1 MNTSHIGQE
10 GEQKALRYLGQLGYK
25 LLACNF
31 KVKGGEIDLIMR
43 DKKTLVFVEVKT
55 RASRAFG
62 GPLAAIT
69 PAKQK
74 RLSVAAHIFVQT
86 NRPKFDSIRFDAV
99 AVLAG
104 EITHLK
110 NAFIPSRTL
119 L

>member
-1 MNTSHIGQE
+1 MNTAQTGSQ
-10 GEQKALRYLGQLGYK
+10 GEDQALKYLQKKGYK
-25 LLACNF
+25 LLARNF
-31 KVKGGEIDLIMR
+31 RVKGGEIDLVMQ

-55 RASRAFG
+55 RASLAFG

-74 RLSVAAHIFVQT
+74 RLSLAAHIFVQT

-99 AVLAG
+99 AVLAQD
-104 EITHLK
+104 ITHLQ
-110 NAFIPSRTL
+110 NAFTPARTL